1 MGMERLSNRF
11 HTLGPEGSFHHLA
24 LEHHHGAV
32 DIQLHD
38 NFDQIFAA
46 TKNEGRGWIAVRN
59 SIAGLVEN
67 NQLIIDQSFNKIKC
81 YNFLVKLCLASLND
95 SPIENFKQVWSHA
108 KALQECL
115 PFLNSQLP
123 TALWKEFNSTSSAA
137 SKLLN
142 SQKSDVAV
150 ICATQTAHL
159 YNLTIIQENIHSSN
173 RNFTEFVLFE
183 KRK

>member
-1 MGMERLSNRF
+1 MESKMDKF
-11 HTLGPEGSFHHLA
+11 HTLGPEGSFHQLA
-24 LEHHHGAV
+24 LEHHRGNV

-38 NFDQIFAA
+38 NFEQIFAS
-46 TKNEGRGWIAVRN
+46 TKTEGKGWIAVRN

-108 KALQECL
+108 KALEECL
-115 PFLNSQLP
+115 PFLNTKLP

-137 SKLLN
+137 SKLLS
-142 SQKSDVAV
+142 SQKRDVAV
-150 ICATQTAHL
+150 ICATQTAQL